1 LNPFHGKN
9 NLPPLDECP
18 LSLGSL
24 ESEMT
29 DAIDEFN
36 EPLERDNSF
45 AMSSNVLGVVNFSF
59 KKLLRLNYSSHIP
72 KHSIESWEKYSG
84 NMIV

>member
-1 LNPFHGKN
+1 MITTLRDKRTFPPSCDKIKLVPFFAKH

-24 ESEMT
+24 ESDIT
-29 DAIDEFN
+29 DAMDEFS

-45 AMSSNVLGVVNFSF
+45 AMSSNVLGVFNFSL
-59 KKLLRLNYSSHIP
+59 KKLLQRIKLS
-72 KHSIESWEKYSG
+72 
-84 NMIV
+84 